1 MRPLRWAGDHSR
13 VCLPLP
19 CETDKL
25 QSTPKLFKHKKD
37 QCIDILYIYAVNS
50 GSVGAPV
57 YSLQTLKC
65 SFSVSP
71 SVSKPFLCC

>member
-13 VCLPLP
+13 VCPPLP

-25 QSTPKLFKHKKD
+25 QSTPKLFKQKKD
-37 QCIDILYIYAVNS
+37 QCIDILYIYVVNS
-50 GSVGAPV
+50 G

-71 SVSKPFLCC
+71 SVSKPFLSC